1 MRVSFDETKRQLVL
15 KEHGVDLA
23 GAGRLLDGLCF
34 EMADDRFDYGEER
47 WVSIGE
53 LDGEVVVCIWADW
66 GDDHVRVITMWKA
79 KANEKKRYYDY
90 LEQFLQG

>member
-1 MRVSFDETKRQLVL
+1 MEVSFDKAKREAVL

-23 GAGRLLDGLCF
+23 DAGKLLDGLCF
-34 EMADDRFDYGEER
+34 EMPDDRFDYGEER

-66 GDDHVRVITMWKA
+66 GDDQVRAITMWKA
-79 KANEKKRYYDY
+79 KPNEKRRYYEF
-90 LEQFLQG
+90 LEQFL